1 MTILNSGA
9 DVLASLPDLPRWV
22 AARGLLLSR
31 RGSVLDVDESCRIVC
46 GRKDHLVIPVTIAL
60 SEQLESVAAREVPD
74 GSILL
79 QDIMLPAARYF
90 LPDWNAEPATV
101 YCLPDEKA
109 KGWPVPQWPTAPLT
123 AEQLEAAGDVPALL
137 RDRLLDAATRMPVW
151 AASADGQP
159 VAFCYASHVTE
170 TWFEVV
176 VETLEPVRSRG
187 LGRAA
192 AMGFI
197 VDRMLRGLRPVFSC
211 VRSNQPAQAM
221 ARALG
226 FEPVDLLWVL
236 TRPA

>member
-31 RGSVLDVDESCRIVC
+31 RGFAYDVDESCRIVC
-46 GRKDHLVIPVTIAL
+46 GRKDHLVVPVTLTL
-60 SEQLESVAAREVPD
+60 SPQLEAVATREVPD
-74 GSILL
+74 GSIVL

-90 LPDWNAEPATV
+90 LPEWNAEPATV
-101 YCLPDEKA
+101 YTLSSDTA
-109 KGWPVPQWPTAPLT
+109 KSWPVPQWPTAPLT
-123 AEQLEAAGDVPALL
+123 AEQIEAAPDVPALL
-137 RDRLLDAATRMPVW
+137 RDRLLDASTRMPVW
-151 AASADGQP
+151 AASADGRP
-159 VAFCYASHVTE
+159 AAFCYASLATE

-176 VETLEPVRSRG
+176 VETLEPARSRG

-192 AMGFI
+192 AMGLI
-197 VDRMLRGLRPVFSC
+197 VDRMLHGLRPVFTC
-211 VRSNQPAQAM
+211 VRCNQPAQAM

-226 FEPVDLLWVL
+226 FEAVDLVWVL